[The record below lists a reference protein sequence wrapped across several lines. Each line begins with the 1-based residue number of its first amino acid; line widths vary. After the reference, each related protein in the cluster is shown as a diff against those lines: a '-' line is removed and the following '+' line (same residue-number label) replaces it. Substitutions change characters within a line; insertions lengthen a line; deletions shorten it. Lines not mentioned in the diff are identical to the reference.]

1 MPVNTGQPN
10 SFNLGRDCV
19 FTIVSPLGIVSFPV
33 TKGSAKQ
40 MTKQVE
46 SRPLNGPPIF
56 AEIPDGWELDFSF
69 DRTGR
74 ALDDLFAQLE
84 AAYWNTGSLASFSVL
99 QTIQNPDGTIAQY
112 QFKALACKFT
122 SAGDFKGDGK
132 VEQSVDAKG
141 PRREIVQ

>member
-10 SFNLGRDCV
+10 SFNLGRDCI
-19 FTIVSPLGIVSFPV
+19 FTIVSPQGVLSFPV

-74 ALDDLFAQLE
+74 QLDDLFAQLE
-84 AAYWNTGSLASFSVL
+84 DGYWTGGNLGSFSIL
-99 QTIQNPDGTIAQY
+99 QTVQNPDGTIAQY
-112 QFKALACKFT
+112 QFKALACKFDD
-122 SAGDFKGDGK
+122 AGSFEGDKK
-132 VEQSVDAKG
+132 VEQKVKARG
-141 PRREIVQ
+141 PRRTIVQ

>member
-1 MPVNTGQPN
+1 MPVNVGQPN
-10 SFNLGRDCV
+10 SFNLGRDCT
-19 FTIVSPLGIVSFPV
+19 FTIVSPQGILSFPI
-33 TKGSAKQ
+33 TEGSAKQ
-40 MTKQVE
+40 ETTSIN
-46 SRPLNGPPIF
+46 SRPLNGPPIY
-56 AEIPDGWELDFSF
+56 AEIPNGWSLSFKF

-74 ALDDLFAQLE
+74 QLDDLFAQLE

-112 QFKALACKFT
+112 QFKSLACKFT

-132 VEQSVDAKG
+132 VEQTVDAKG

>member
-19 FTIVSPLGIVSFPV
+19 FTIVGPFGVVSFPI

-56 AEIPDGWELDFSF
+56 AEIPDGWECDFSF

-74 ALDDLFAQLE
+74 QLDDLFAQME
-84 AAYWNTGSLASFSVL
+84 DNYWTGGNLASFSIL

-112 QFKALACKFT
+112 QFKALACKFDD
-122 SAGDFKGDGK
+122 AGNFEGDKK
-132 VEQSVDAKG
+132 VEQKVKARG
-141 PRREIVQ
+141 PRRTIVQ